1 MNSDFPAT
9 RWSLVAAAADG
20 AGTLLALYAEPI
32 ARYLAMKLPEAVR
45 SGRIDDVVQET
56 LLWLAAHPDVL
67 SRARPGTADGGQ
79 PSRFRWYVMTL
90 AFNQARNALRRLHDP
105 VVDASAVEDAAE
117 IPPEAAR
124 DMDRAWAQ
132 AVLADAWRDLAG
144 WAAQGVCE
152 TEVPELTRLHLGEG
166 LGVREAAERA
176 GLPLATC
183 HRRIARGRALLRQAI
198 VDRLRTAGE
207 TANDEQAA
215 CDALLDLLR

>member
-1 MNSDFPAT
+1 MSDFPAT
-9 RWSLVAAAADG
+9 RWSLVAAADG
-20 AGTLLALYAEPI
+20 TATLLALYAEPI

-45 SGRIDDVVQET
+45 DGRIDDVVQET
-56 LLWLAAHPDVL
+56 LLWLAQHPEAL
-67 SRARPGTADGGQ
+67 ARARPGTNADGS

-90 AFNQARNALRRLHDP
+90 AFNQARNALRRLRG
-105 VVDASAVEDAAE
+105 AADAALPE
-117 IPPEAAR
+117 VEVPPETAR

-152 TEVPELTRLHLGEG
+152 AEVPELTRLHLAEG
-166 LGVREAAERA
+166 LGMRELAVRS

-198 VDRLRTAGE
+198 VDRLRAAGE
-207 TANDEQAA
+207 TGADEQSA
-215 CDALLDLLR
+215 CDALLDLLRG